1 MVDPVTQGQWLAR
14 AVFITA
20 VTAMLF
26 IRLLPLPDEAGTLP
40 GPDLLMCLCCAWV
53 LRRPDHLPALLI
65 ALAVLI
71 EDMLLMRPPGLWA
84 ALMLIGTEFL
94 RSRAAF
100 SRELT
105 FVSEWVM
112 VAVVML
118 AMTLGFRLVLAMT
131 MTPQASLGLTLIQF
145 LFSVAA
151 YPVVVAA
158 LRLAFGLRKPAT
170 GEVDALGR
178 PL

>member
-1 MVDPVTQGQWLAR
+1 MAEGARDNVWVWRGLFVLA
-14 AVFITA
+14 VLT
-20 VTAMLF
+20 MLF
-26 IRLLPLPDEAGTLP
+26 LRILPLRSEAGSLP

-65 ALAVLI
+65 AGAVLV

-105 FVSEWVM
+105 LVSEWVM
-112 VAVVML
+112 VSIVML
-118 AMTLGFRLVLAMT
+118 AMLLANRFIIALT
-131 MTPQASLGLTLIQF
+131 MLPQPGLSLTLVQF
-145 LFSVAA
+145 VFSILA
-151 YPVVVAA
+151 YPVVVGG

-170 GEVDALGR
+170 GEVDAMGR
-178 PL
+178 RL

>member
-1 MVDPVTQGQWLAR
+1 MVDPVTQGLWLAR
-14 AVFITA
+14 GLFVAA
-20 VTAMLF
+20 VTVNLF
-26 IRLLPLPDEAGTLP
+26 MHLLPLPAEAGGLP
-40 GPDLLMCLCCAWV
+40 GPDLLMALCCAWV

-65 ALAVLI
+65 AGAVLV

-84 ALMLIGTEFL
+84 ALMLLGTEFL

-118 AMTLGFRLVLAMT
+118 AMALGYRLALAVT
-131 MTPQASLGLTLIQF
+131 MTPQVGLGMTLIQVV
-145 LFSVAA
+145 LTILA
-151 YPVVVAA
+151 YPAVVGV

>member
-1 MVDPVTQGQWLAR
+1 MVDPVAQGQWLAR
-14 AVFITA
+14 GLFVAVVMA
-20 VTAMLF
+20 LLF
-26 IRLLPLPDEAGTLP
+26 LRLLPLPGEPGGLP

-65 ALAVLI
+65 ALAVLL
-71 EDMLLMRPPGLWA
+71 EDVLLMRPPGLWA
-84 ALMLIGTEFL
+84 ALMLVGTEFL

-118 AMTLGFRLVLAMT
+118 AMTLGYRLALAVT
-131 MTPQASLGLTLIQF
+131 VTPQAGLGLTLIQF
-145 LFSVAA
+145 LVSVAA
-151 YPVVVAA
+151 YPLVVGA

>member
-14 AVFITA
+14 GLFVAV
-20 VTAMLF
+20 VTVMLF
-26 IRLLPLPDEAGTLP
+26 LRLLPLPGDPGGLP
-40 GPDLLMCLCCAWV
+40 GPDLMMCLCCAWV

-65 ALAVLI
+65 ALAVLL
-71 EDMLLMRPPGLWA
+71 EDILLMRPPGLWA

-105 FVSEWVM
+105 FMSEWVM

-118 AMTLGFRLVLAMT
+118 AMTLGYRLALAVT
-131 MTPQASLGLTLIQF
+131 VTPQTALGLTLIQV
-145 LFSVAA
+145 LVSVAA
-151 YPVVVAA
+151 YPLVVGA

>member
-1 MVDPVTQGQWLAR
+1 MGDGVRNGIWLAR
-14 AVFITA
+14 GLFVLA
-20 VTAMLF
+20 VTVMLF
-26 IRLLPLPDEAGTLP
+26 LRLLPLRAEAGSLP

-65 ALAVLI
+65 AGVVLV
-71 EDMLLMRPPGLWA
+71 EDMLLMRPPGLWS
-84 ALMLIGTEFL
+84 ALMLLGTEFL

-105 FVSEWVM
+105 LVSEWVM

-118 AMTLGFRLVLAMT
+118 AMMLGFRLVMAVT
-131 MTPQASLGLTLIQF
+131 MLPQPGLGLTLIQF
-145 LFSVAA
+145 VFSVLA
-151 YPVVVAA
+151 YPFVVGA

>member
-1 MVDPVTQGQWLAR
+1 MGDGLRDGNWLAR
-14 AVFITA
+14 GAFLLV

-26 IRLLPLPDEAGTLP
+26 LRLLPLPAEAGALP

-65 ALAVLI
+65 AGTVLV

-84 ALMLIGTEFL
+84 ALMLLGTEFL

-105 FVSEWVM
+105 LVSEWVM
-112 VAVVML
+112 VTVIML
-118 AMTLGFRLVLAMT
+118 AMMLGFRVAMTLT
-131 MTPQASLGLTLIQF
+131 MTPQPGLGLTLIQF
-145 LFSVAA
+145 LFSVLA
-151 YPVVVAA
+151 YPFVVGA

>member
-1 MVDPVTQGQWLAR
+1 MGDGVGNGIWLAR
-14 AVFITA
+14 SLFVVA
-20 VTAMLF
+20 VTVMLF
-26 IRLLPLPDEAGTLP
+26 LRLLPLQSEAGALP

-65 ALAVLI
+65 AGAVLV

-84 ALMLIGTEFL
+84 ALMLLGTEFL

-105 FVSEWVM
+105 LVSEWVM

-118 AMTLGFRLVLAMT
+118 AMMLAFRVVMAVTLL
-131 MTPQASLGLTLIQF
+131 PQPGLGLTLIQF
-145 LFSVAA
+145 LFSVLA
-151 YPVVVAA
+151 YPFVVGA

>member
-1 MVDPVTQGQWLAR
+1 MVDGVHNGTLLAR
-14 AVFITA
+14 GLFVLA

-26 IRLLPLPDEAGTLP
+26 LRLLPLPAEAGSLP
-40 GPDLLMCLCCAWV
+40 GPDLMMCLCCAWV

-65 ALAVLI
+65 AGAVLV

-84 ALMLIGTEFL
+84 ALMLLGTEFL

-105 FVSEWVM
+105 LVSEWVM

-118 AMTLGFRLVLAMT
+118 AMMLAFRLGMAVT
-131 MTPQASLGLTLIQF
+131 MLPQPGLGLTLIQF
-145 LFSVAA
+145 VFSVLA
-151 YPVVVAA
+151 YPLVVGA

>member
-1 MVDPVTQGQWLAR
+1 MGDGVGNGIWLAR
-14 AVFITA
+14 AMFAVA
-20 VTAMLF
+20 VTVMLF
-26 IRLLPLPDEAGTLP
+26 LRLLPLQAEAGTLP

-65 ALAVLI
+65 AGAVLV

-84 ALMLIGTEFL
+84 ALMLLGTEFL

-105 FVSEWVM
+105 LVSEWVM

-118 AMTLGFRLVLAMT
+118 AMMLAFRVVMAVTLL
-131 MTPQASLGLTLIQF
+131 PQPGLGLTLIQF
-145 LFSVAA
+145 LFSVLA
-151 YPVVVAA
+151 YPFVVGA

>member
-1 MVDPVTQGQWLAR
+1 MVDPVTRGIWLAR
-14 AVFITA
+14 SLFVVI
-20 VTAMLF
+20 VLAMLF
-26 IRLLPLPDEAGTLP
+26 VRLLPLPAEAGALP

-53 LRRPDHLPALLI
+53 LRRPDHLPAPLI
-65 ALAVLI
+65 ALAVLA
-71 EDMLLMRPPGLWA
+71 EDLLLMRPPGLWA

-100 SRELT
+100 SRQLT

-118 AMTLGFRLVLAMT
+118 AMTLACRVALSLT
-131 MTPQASLGLTLIQF
+131 MTAQPGLGLFLIQF
-145 LFSVAA
+145 LGSVLA
-151 YPVVVAA
+151 YPLVVGA
-158 LRLAFGLRKPAT
+158 LRLSFGLRKPAS
-170 GEVDALGR
+170 GEVDAMGR

>member
-1 MVDPVTQGQWLAR
+1 MGDGFQNGTLLAR
-14 AVFITA
+14 AVFLMA
-20 VTAMLF
+20 VTVMLF
-26 IRLLPLPDEAGTLP
+26 LRLLPLPSEAGSLP
-40 GPDLLMCLCCAWV
+40 GPDMVMCLCCAWV

-65 ALAVLI
+65 AAAILV
-71 EDMLLMRPPGLWA
+71 EDLLLMRPPGLWA
-84 ALMLIGTEFL
+84 ALMLLGTEFL

-105 FVSEWVM
+105 FVTEWVM

-118 AMTLGFRLVLAMT
+118 AMLLGFRFVMALT
-131 MTPQASLGLTLIQF
+131 MTPQPGLGLTLVQF
-145 LFSVAA
+145 VFSVLA
-151 YPVVVAA
+151 YPLVVGA

>member
-1 MVDPVTQGQWLAR
+1 MGDAVRNGVWLAR
-14 AVFITA
+14 GLFVVAVL
-20 VTAMLF
+20 VMLF
-26 IRLLPLPDEAGTLP
+26 GRLLPLPAEAGTLP

-65 ALAVLI
+65 AGGVLV

-84 ALMLIGTEFL
+84 ALVVIGTEFL

-118 AMTLGFRLVLAMT
+118 VMLLGFRLAMAMT
-131 MTPQASLGLTLIQF
+131 LTPQPGLGLTLIQF
-145 LFSVAA
+145 LLSVIA
-151 YPVVVAA
+151 YPFVVGA
-158 LRLAFGLRKPAT
+158 LRAAFGLHKPAT
-170 GEVDALGR
+170 GEVDAMGR
-178 PL
+178 RL